1 MKRPEHV
8 VGNDVIDWQEQ
19 TWGKH
24 YGLRVQRLA
33 HDAGGE
39 KIGCT
44 LYEVPPGKR
53 PCPYHYH
60 TANEEALLVLA
71 GEGTLRLAGEEIP
84 FRAGRY
90 VALPVGES
98 GAHQVINDSE
108 EPLRYLAFST
118 MLEPEVAV
126 YPDTNRVGVSAGQ
139 PPGGDMEKMTLFEMF
154 RRDDAV
160 PYWQDEEDG
169 DE

>member
-1 MKRPEHV
+1 MKRPDHV
-8 VGNDVIDWQEQ
+8 VSEAVLDWQEH
-19 TWGKH
+19 TWGEH

-33 HDAGGE
+33 QVAGGQ

-60 TANEEALLVLA
+60 TANEEAILVLA
-71 GEGTLRLAGEEIP
+71 GSGTLRLAGEEVP
-84 FRAGRY
+84 LRGGHY

-98 GAHQVINDSE
+98 GAHQVVNDSG

-118 MLEPEVAV
+118 MIEPEVAV
-126 YPDTNRVGVSAGQ
+126 YPDSDRVGVLAGQ
-139 PPGGDMEKMTLFEMF
+139 PPGGDVRKMTLFGQF
-154 RRDDAV
+154 RREDAV
-160 PYWQDEEDG
+160 PYWEGEEAG